1 MEKKLLKNKTDMLR
15 TSGKSALLTIFD
27 IPV

>member
-15 TSGKSALLTIFD
+15 TSGKSALLMIFD